1 MPTVEKRVRELR
13 EARGWTQVQLG
24 VYAGISPSTVNLI
37 EHGHRNPNTT
47 TLQKLA
53 TALGVEPGDL
63 FTESDSPKVSAPP
76 SLQPSF
82 NDVLSE
88 DERRE
93 EEAEGDLEGDLFLL
107 GGAVGAERP
116 SLEEFSEDLL
126 VRTLGRLIAVRRR
139 LRDSESEELRRVL
152 ADLTD
157 RLIIPVAQEL
167 DERLIGGLG
176 EEKLVERLSERDY
189 AALAELYRLSEPRKE
204 SMPRMHA
211 VAERSLAR
219 SGARVGVRGE
229 WEEEPLSAMQ
239 RERSAAPRTPDEA
252 SGAEAG

>member
-53 TALGVEPGDL
+53 AAFGVEPGDL
-63 FTESDSPKVSAPP
+63 FAEGDSPKVSATP

-88 DERRE
+88 EDRRE
-93 EEAEGDLEGDLFLL
+93 EEEEGDLLLL

-116 SLEEFSEDLL
+116 SLGDFSEDLL
-126 VRTLGRLIAVRRR
+126 TRTLVRFITVRRR
-139 LRDSESEELRRVL
+139 LRDSESEELKSFG

-157 RLIIPVAQEL
+157 RLIIAVAEEL

-176 EEKLVERLSERDY
+176 EEELVERLSERDY
-189 AALAELYRLSEPRKE
+189 EALAELYRLSEPRKE

-219 SGARVGVRGE
+219 SGARVGVRGA
-229 WEEEPLSAMQ
+229 WEEEPFSAMQ
-239 RERSAAPRTPDEA
+239 RERNAAPRTPDEA
-252 SGAEAG
+252 SGAEDAG